1 MSAAQDILVLGAG
14 MAGTCAALELTLRG
28 HAVTLVDR
36 GTPGRETSY
45 GNAGIIQRE
54 AVEPYAFPRDWA
66 SVFSA
71 ACGWGPDVHYQWA
84 GLLSAAPSLLR
95 YWRAS
100 EPASHRRISQEY
112 ARLVAHSTSEH
123 ARLMDQ
129 AGADDLV
136 RREGFRFI
144 YRSEAVL
151 QAARAHAEAMAQRH
165 GVTYT
170 ALDSQGIASAEP
182 ALRVPM
188 AGALHWLQPWTVRD
202 PGALVE
208 RYAALFERLGG
219 RLLKGDARSLKPAG
233 AGWQVTTD
241 AGPVQAAQAVV
252 SLGPWAGSFTR
263 SLGYRLP
270 LFVKRGYHQHYRGGA
285 SVDLPLLDAERG
297 YVLAPMARGLRIT
310 TGAEIAGID
319 ARQTPV
325 QLAACE
331 RAARATLDLGQ
342 AVEATPWMGSRPCTA
357 DMKPVIGAAPRHP
370 GLWFNFGHGHQGFTL
385 GPAGGRLLADLMEG
399 RTPYIDAAPFSP
411 ARF

>member
-36 GTPGRETSY
+36 GAPGRETSY

-54 AVEPYAFPRDWA
+54 AVEPYAFPRDWR
-66 SVFSA
+66 SVLSA

-100 EPASHRRISQEY
+100 APGNYRRIAQEY
-112 ARLVAHSTSEH
+112 ARLVAHATSEH
-123 ARLMDQ
+123 AGLIVQ
-129 AGADDLV
+129 AGAGHLV

-144 YRSEAVL
+144 YRSEALL
-151 QAARAHAEAMAQRH
+151 QAARTHAEALAQRH

-170 ALDSQGIASAEP
+170 ALDTRAIAAAEP
-182 ALRVPM
+182 ALKVPL

-208 RYAALFERLGG
+208 RYARLFQQRGG
-219 RLLKGDARSLKPAG
+219 RLARGDARSLRPAG
-233 AGWQVTTD
+233 AGWRVDTD
-241 AGPVQAAQAVV
+241 TGPVQAAQAVV
-252 SLGPWAGSFTR
+252 ALGPWAGAFTR
-263 SLGYRLP
+263 RLGYRLP
-270 LFVKRGYHQHYRGGA
+270 LFVKRGYHQHYRDGA
-285 SVDLPLLDAERG
+285 RVDLPLLDAERG
-297 YVLAPMARGLRIT
+297 YVLAPMERGLRIT

-319 ARQTPV
+319 ARRTPV
-325 QLAACE
+325 QLGACE

-342 AVEATPWMGSRPCTA
+342 PVEPTPWMGSRPCSA
-357 DMKPVIGAAPRHP
+357 DMKPVIGAAPRHK
-370 GLWFNFGHGHQGFTL
+370 GLWFDFGHGHQGFTL
-385 GPAGGRLLADLMEG
+385 GPASARLLADLMEG
-399 RTPYIDAAPFSP
+399 RTPYIDATAFSP

>member
-1 MSAAQDILVLGAG
+1 MAAAQEILVLGAG
-14 MAGTCAALELTLRG
+14 MAGTCAALELALRG

-54 AVEPYAFPRDWA
+54 AVEPYAFPRDWRT
-66 SVFSA
+66 VLSA
-71 ACGWGPDVHYQWA
+71 ALGRGPDVHYQWA

-100 EPASHRRISQEY
+100 EPANYRRISQEY

-123 ARLMDQ
+123 ARLIDQ

-136 RREGFRFI
+136 RREGFRFV
-144 YRSEAVL
+144 YRSEAML
-151 QAARAHAEAMAQRH
+151 HAARTHAEAVAQRH
-165 GVTYT
+165 GVTYK
-170 ALDSQGIASAEP
+170 ALDATGIAAAEP

-208 RYAALFERLGG
+208 RYAQLFERLGG
-219 RLLKGDARSLKPAG
+219 RLLKGDARGLKAIG
-233 AGWQVTTD
+233 AGWQVGTD
-241 AGPVQAAQAVV
+241 AGTVTAAQAVV

-263 SLGYRLP
+263 SLGYGLP
-270 LFVKRGYHQHYRGGA
+270 LFVKRGYHQHYRGG
-285 SVDLPLLDAERG
+285 SCLNLPLLDAERG

-310 TGAEIAGID
+310 TGAEIAGIE
-319 ARQTPV
+319 ARHTSV

-331 RAARATLDLGQ
+331 RSARDTLDLGR
-342 AVEATPWMGSRPCTA
+342 AVDPTPWMGSRPCTA
-357 DMKPVIGAAPRHP
+357 DMKPVIGAAPRHK

-385 GPAGGRLLADLMEG
+385 GPAGGRLLADLVEG